1 MIGVSEI
8 VSYVNDF
15 LIQVTPDGWI
25 KFFSSLFVA
34 ILYLILIR
42 TIIIRIPQ
50 KAERKN
56 IYYNLL
62 LSSLPSID
70 VICTQTDYLDDEDGL
85 LGSLTNADT
94 RSKILEDRMNDQ
106 SRSDIERENYKYK
119 VKKHKAYI
127 DYWNSANNKIEEL
140 MTKEDFKVIENKCD
154 GNVFAYYCEFVAAF
168 RNEHFFG
175 RPIIRTEL
183 LRNLL
188 MNLAEEIR
196 MVEK

>member
-70 VICTQTDYLDDEDGL
+70 VICTQSDYLDEKDGL
-85 LGSLTNADT
+85 LGSLTDAEA
-94 RSKILEDRMNDQ
+94 RSEILEDRMNDQ

-127 DYWNSANNKIEEL
+127 DYWTKANDKIEEL
-140 MTKEDFKVIENKCD
+140 MTNEDFKDIENKCD

>member
-1 MIGVSEI
+1 MTGVGEI
-8 VSYVNDF
+8 VSYLHDF
-15 LIQVTPDGWI
+15 LIQITPDGWMN
-25 KFFSSLFVA
+25 FFRSFSLT
-34 ILYLILIR
+34 ILII
-42 TIIIRIPQ
+42 TIIKTTR
-50 KAERKN
+50 KKTEVKNKN

-62 LSSLPSID
+62 LGSLPSID
-70 VICTQTDYLDDEDGL
+70 VICTQSDYLDEKDGL
-85 LGSLTNADT
+85 LGSLTDAEA
-94 RSKILEDRMNDQ
+94 RSEILEDRMNDQ

-127 DYWNSANNKIEEL
+127 DYWNSANDKIEEL
-140 MTKEDFKVIENKCD
+140 MTNEDFKVIENKCD
-154 GNVFAYYCEFVAAF
+154 GNVVTYYCDFVAAF

-188 MNLAEEIR
+188 VNLAEEIR

>member
-1 MIGVSEI
+1 MTGVGEI
-8 VSYVNDF
+8 VSYLYDF
-15 LIQVTPDGWI
+15 LIQITPDGWMN
-25 KFFSSLFVA
+25 FFRSFSLT
-34 ILYLILIR
+34 ILII
-42 TIIIRIPQ
+42 TIIKTTRQ
-50 KAERKN
+50 KTEVKNKN

-62 LSSLPSID
+62 LGSLPSID
-70 VICTQTDYLDDEDGL
+70 VICTQSDYLDDEDGL

-106 SRSDIERENYKYK
+106 IRSDIERENYKYK

-127 DYWNSANNKIEEL
+127 DYWTKTNEKIEDL
-140 MTKEDFKVIENKCD
+140 MTNEDFKDIENKCD

>member
-1 MIGVSEI
+1 M
-8 VSYVNDF
+8 SYVNDF